1 MTEPVIT
8 LLKQYDE
15 FLATFD
21 VQPVKVTDRAPGAAR
36 ALGHLRWMIAEMLV
50 RAPKDGWSD
59 RKVNR
64 WLGFCQGTMWAMG
77 YKGIV
82 GLRDD
87 SRHLYDDK

>member
-1 MTEPVIT
+1 MTEPVIA

-15 FLATFD
+15 FLATFG
-21 VQPVKVTDRAPGAAR
+21 VQPAKVDDRAPGSREAI
-36 ALGHLRWMIAEMLV
+36 GHLRWMIKEMGV
-50 RAPKDGWSD
+50 RASKDGWSD

-64 WLGFCQGTMWAMG
+64 WLGFIQGTMWGLG
-77 YKGIV
+77 YKGIA